1 MFLLKL
7 NSERVRL
14 IPWENVL
21 TWLLWILEIKYLP
34 SLAILFTGLYAPG
47 PGLLVSIK
55 YNFLFW
61 ICMYYFNLNCLL
73 KSPFLVNLFEREGL
87 NTEAPEFLNYE
98 LKYLPYSD
106 IAEAGV

>member
-1 MFLLKL
+1 
-7 NSERVRL
+7 
-14 IPWENVL
+14 
-21 TWLLWILEIKYLP
+21 
-34 SLAILFTGLYAPG
+34 
-47 PGLLVSIK
+47 
-55 YNFLFW
+55 
-61 ICMYYFNLNCLL
+61 MYYFNLNCLL